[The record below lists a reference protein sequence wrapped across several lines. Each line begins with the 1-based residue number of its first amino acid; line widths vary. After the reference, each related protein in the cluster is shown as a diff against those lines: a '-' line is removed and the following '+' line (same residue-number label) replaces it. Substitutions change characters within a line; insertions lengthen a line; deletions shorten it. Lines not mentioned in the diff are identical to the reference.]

1 MSLTGAI
8 SYYAWN
14 RGLLHGVLRSDSWKE
29 RLLGEFPVELTASGI
44 LDVRPDGS
52 YAILARKSTTAGDL
66 IYSDGHTTESLK
78 SPILLGVVPGR
89 GPFYWFV
96 QERLLGRQYPVGLG
110 KQVSA
115 PYEAL
120 LFSFSRPTGRFAYAG
135 ARNGKWAIY
144 KDLDVSYQELESA
157 PLGLVIS
164 DSGVIAYSVQKKA
177 RDFFSSARTEVHV
190 GNRKWE
196 VDGVQL
202 PYGISRDGSVLAM
215 SWREGNRIQLRIG
228 DNKGPFFDA
237 IPYYSFSP
245 DASQIAYAARQG
257 QIWHLVYG
265 NEIGPAYEEVGDVEF
280 SPASSEPF
288 FWAKRGGSWSIRGT
302 RSWEPIDGLTPE
314 VSNLAV
320 SPDAQHVAYR
330 ACADECVIVVDQ
342 AASPAYGR
350 VGDPVFSPD
359 GKKVGFGALVGRQI
373 WWKVVDVPIGGSE
386 TAKLSPTQGNAES
399 QPQPTTL
406 DVPAPGP
413 DSGIEVPPIK
423 ATPTPGGKPE
433 QPKEVQ
439 VPDVPLPEPGRELTS
454 QPPPVSDTVAAATGA
469 YKIGG
474 GVSPPKLLSKVEPEY
489 SAEAHR
495 AKLQGIVQIE
505 IVVDEHGIPK
515 DLRVKRGL
523 GLGLDQKAL
532 EAVAKWRFQPGT
544 KDGKPV
550 PVFATVQV
558 NFRLL

>member
-1 MSLTGAI
+1 M
-8 SYYAWN
+8 
-14 RGLLHGVLRSDSWKE
+14 
-29 RLLGEFPVELTASGI
+29 ELTASGI

-52 YAILARKSTTAGDL
+52 YAILARKSTIAGDL

-120 LFSFSRPTGRFAYAG
+120 LLSFSRPTGRFAYAG
-135 ARNGKWAIY
+135 ARNGRWAVY
-144 KDLDVSYQELESA
+144 KDLDVSYREIESA

-177 RDFFSSARTEVHV
+177 RDFFSSLRTEVHL
-190 GNRKWE
+190 GDRKWE

-202 PYGISRDGSVLAM
+202 PYGISHDGSVLAM

-257 QIWHLVYG
+257 HIWHLVYG

-280 SPASSEPF
+280 SPASSQPF
-288 FWAKRGGSWSIRGT
+288 FWAKRGGLWSIRGT
-302 RSWEPIDGLTPE
+302 RSWEAIEGLTPE

-342 AASPAYGR
+342 AASPSYGR
-350 VGDPVFSPD
+350 VGNPVFSPD

-373 WWKVVDVPIGGSE
+373 WWKVVDVPVRGGVATE
-386 TAKLSPTQGNAES
+386 ANPPHEAVDS
-399 QPQPTTL
+399 QRQ
-406 DVPAPGP
+406 PAP
-413 DSGIEVPPIK
+413 EPP
-423 ATPTPGGKPE
+423 AS
-433 QPKEVQ
+433 Q
-439 VPDVPLPEPGRELTS
+439 PLPEAGAPPIAATPPQGSLPG
-454 QPPPVSDTVAAATGA
+454 QPPQTPAVALPHPPEEQTPQPPTASVENAATTGA
-469 YKIGG
+469 YRIGG
-474 GVSPPKLLSKVEPEY
+474 GVSQPKLIHKVEPEY
-489 SAEAHR
+489 SGEAHR

-505 IVVDEHGIPK
+505 LVVDEHGVPK
-515 DLRVKRGL
+515 DLKIKRGL
-523 GLGLDQKAL
+523 GLGLDEKAL

-550 PVFATVQV
+550 PVIATVEV